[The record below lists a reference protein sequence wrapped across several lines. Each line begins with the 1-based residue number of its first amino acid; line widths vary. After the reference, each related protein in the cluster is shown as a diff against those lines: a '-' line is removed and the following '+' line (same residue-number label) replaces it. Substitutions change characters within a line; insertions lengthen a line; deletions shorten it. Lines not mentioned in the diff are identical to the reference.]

1 MSSLNAL
8 KYKITIHRSYYAGAI
23 IFLLY
28 STVLVAT
35 LFVTPFT
42 VISSIFYISLLLIA
56 LYASKKAYLQSTQ
69 LMLSESGMVERVIGD
84 KPYYGKIS
92 RTSFYNG
99 FVIFLIL
106 DINDSLFIGNSHKQ
120 FITIYS
126 DAISESDYR
135 LLARLINS
143 GRN

>member
-8 KYKITIHRSYYAGAI
+8 KYKIIIHRSYYAGAI

-28 STVLVAT
+28 SMVIVAT
-35 LFVTPFT
+35 LFVTPVT
-42 VISSIFYISLLLIA
+42 AISSIFYGLLLLIT

-69 LMLSESGMVERVIGD
+69 FMLSESGMIERVIGD
-84 KPYYGKIS
+84 KPHYGKIS
-92 RTSFYNG
+92 RASFYNG
-99 FVIFLIL
+99 FVIFLII
-106 DINDSLFIGNSHKQ
+106 DINDSLPLDNRHKQ
-120 FITIYS
+120 FVIIYS
-126 DAISESDYR
+126 DAVSEADYR